1 MDRTFLT
8 IPYIHYPRATRCG
21 GDIVKRL
28 WFHVCVCVCVRPSVH
43 LVNTIQTTPLRVSLS
58 NLADMLTMM
67 RGTLLILEVRGQ
79 TQRSRSQWTY
89 GNKLVNTIETK
100 PLCISLSNLADLLT
114 VMIFVRYLS
123 EIRYFESRKPII
135 PTGFRYCVKLH
146 FRHFRFRFLSGWS
159 CFNGLV
165 RNLNLECAWRKS
177 YHSMKRIINPAF
189 LSQCG
194 HGWLWRFTGRLKPG
208 QFVKEFNVQDM

>member
-1 MDRTFLT
+1 MNNSVLLHPKLPNFYYKSVNFL
-8 IPYIHYPRATRCG
+8 
-21 GDIVKRL
+21 
-28 WFHVCVCVCVRPSVH
+28 
-43 LVNTIQTTPLRVSLS
+43 
-58 NLADMLTMM
+58 LADYFVTPKIYIIFCKT
-67 RGTLLILEVRGQ
+67 RVRTQNAILVI
-79 TQRSRSQWTY
+79 SYNSQWWF
-89 GNKLVNTIETK
+89 
-100 PLCISLSNLADLLT
+100 LSDIYRKSDILNP
-114 VMIFVRYLS
+114 
-123 EIRYFESRKPII
+123 EKPII

-177 YHSMKRIINPAF
+177 YHSIKRIINPAF

-194 HGWLWRFTGRLKPG
+194 HGWPRRFVEWLKRLKPG